1 MIPIKQEAI
10 NNFLISE
17 SGNVRSA
24 MNNFDVLYETME
36 LDPTGRQVKMRTMD
50 GNTVYLNLE
59 SAVRDEI
66 IDGVMKFF

>member
-1 MIPIKQEAI
+1 
-10 NNFLISE
+10 
-17 SGNVRSA
+17 
-24 MNNFDVLYETME
+24 MNNFDLLYETLE
-36 LDPTGRQVKMRTMD
+36 LYLTGRQVKMRTMD